1 MLSSLSM
8 GKDMKVAKEN
18 VPAKRISTQR
28 SIQKITY
35 LKVGVS
41 KGSLASQQMKL
52 VYLGQCHYRLLPGEL
67 LLIS

>member
-1 MLSSLSM
+1 M
-8 GKDMKVAKEN
+8 GEDMKVAKEN
-18 VPAKRISTQR
+18 LSAKRISTQR
-28 SIQKITY
+28 SIQNITY